1 MMKDGLAVA
10 GILLA
15 IMTYKVVREL
25 TMSEEEKRRRE
36 VLANLDRDFM
46 AAMKKA
52 YESCEKWKARIV
64 VLQLHYEVDLSH
76 HCYFGC

>member
-52 YESCEKWKARIV
+52 YESCEK
-64 VLQLHYEVDLSH
+64 
-76 HCYFGC
+76 

>member
-1 MMKDGLAVA
+1 
-10 GILLA
+10 
-15 IMTYKVVREL
+15 
-25 TMSEEEKRRRE
+25 
-36 VLANLDRDFM
+36 M

>member
-1 MMKDGLAVA
+1 MKDGLAVA

-52 YESCEKWKARIV
+52 YESCEK
-64 VLQLHYEVDLSH
+64 
-76 HCYFGC
+76 